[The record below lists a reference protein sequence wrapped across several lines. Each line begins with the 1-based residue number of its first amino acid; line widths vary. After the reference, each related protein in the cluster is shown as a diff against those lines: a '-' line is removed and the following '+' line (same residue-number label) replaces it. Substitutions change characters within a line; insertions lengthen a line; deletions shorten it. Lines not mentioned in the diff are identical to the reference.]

1 LVFNRWGQKVFETDG
16 GQERWDGRFNGA
28 RLPIADYYYTIEL
41 FPEALPIRGTVTLK
55 Y

>member
-1 LVFNRWGQKVFETDG
+1 V
-16 GQERWDGRFNGA
+16 
-28 RLPIADYYYTIEL
+28 ADYYYTIEL